1 MWYAHRRWYAH
12 EVATTW
18 LMDASPRAW
27 LTATRH
33 EAASHHSS
41 RIWGLETYVS
51 IKQTLS
57 LDAEPAGDVSAV
69 ETTALEWASS
79 HLAPRSAP
87 VRRTVLIR
95 WVCRRSC
102 PGTVARGI
110 DPAGAPPSEPSLNRE
125 PYISC
130 AERESPPG
138 MRTNKGSSLTNI

>member
-102 PGTVARGI
+102 SPSGAAETPPARGCKRSPLHHSAA
-110 DPAGAPPSEPSLNRE
+110 DPSTSYSGTRASHG
-125 PYISC
+125 
-130 AERESPPG
+130 ERE
-138 MRTNKGSSLTNI
+138 TQH